1 MRYAQ
6 VAVLL
11 PIDKRLA
18 GNKDENQPGA
28 TETLLDFRPESQTF
42 TYGIPPGQRGVIQP
56 GHVVWLP
63 FGRGQQQGVV
73 LCLTDEAP
81 PDVILKPLGDLAAAE
96 PALSPALIELALWLC
111 RHYLAPLSE
120 CVRLMLPPGYGAKSK
135 VMVEYA
141 PGAPIHPDDLT
152 PAQQALMLHLRKGSL
167 PLRDLREIDR
177 RLAAEDVL
185 GVVLKMGLA
194 RLRDQAH
201 ESLPRPKTER
211 RVQLAIP
218 PEEIDAALLRL
229 GRPSKQ
235 ADALLWFA
243 SHPTAEPSLA
253 HLAEAIGA
261 SPAPIRALAER
272 GQVEITSERRVR
284 LLLPPEQI
292 DAAII
297 ALRGS
302 EKYRPI
308 LETLR
313 RAGDEPAWV
322 GWLYAEANTDA
333 ATVRTLAEAG
343 ILSLS
348 DAEVWRDP
356 LAGRRFEPDTPP
368 TLTRDQQRAW
378 TKIEAGLSAWLKR
391 EDTVVPT
398 PASLADAPPVYLLHG
413 VTGSGKTEIYLRALS
428 KTIAAG
434 RQGIIL
440 TPEISLTPQ
449 TLRRFAARFPGR
461 VAVVH
466 SKLSEG
472 ERYDTWRRARQGE
485 FDVVVGSRSAL
496 FTPFP
501 QLGLIVIDEEHDGAY
516 KQARTPRYH
525 ARETAVQLARIT
537 GAVTILGSATPSL
550 ESTFQARRGAYHL
563 LDLPQRVRGHRT
575 PGDGSDAVG
584 DDMLDLPPV
593 EIVDMREELRAGNRS
608 MFSRSLAHTLRGVLR
623 RGEQA
628 ILFLNR
634 RGAASFVLCRDCGE
648 VIHCPRCAI
657 PLTVHSDTLL
667 CHHCNH
673 RQPLP
678 QVCPK
683 CKSRRFKE
691 FGAGTQRLLEALAAE
706 FPAARP
712 LQWDRDTT
720 GGKTSHED
728 ILQDFI
734 DHKADVL
741 VGTQMIA
748 KGLDLP
754 LVTLVGVLS
763 ADVGLFLPDFRA
775 AERTFQVLT
784 QVAGR
789 AGRSAL
795 GGQVIF
801 QTYHPHHYTVSS
813 AAHHDYAAF
822 YEQEMRFRQEN
833 GYPPYRRLTR
843 LIYLDT
849 NRERCQREIER
860 LAAQLKQRAETLA
873 LTDFSLIGP
882 APAFFSKER
891 DLLRWHLLIRGEDPA
906 ALLAG
911 VRLTP
916 NWRIDVD
923 PVETL

>member
-18 GNKDENQPGA
+18 GNKA
-28 TETLLDFRPESQTF
+28 TEGAPEAAETLVDFRPESQTF
-42 TYGIPPGQRGVIQP
+42 TYGIPPGQRGVIRP
-56 GHVVWLP
+56 GHVVWVP

-73 LCLTDEAP
+73 LSLTDEAP
-81 PDVILKPLGDLAAAE
+81 PDVLLKPLGDLVAAD
-96 PALSPALIELALWLC
+96 PALSLAMIELARWLC

-120 CVRLMLPPGYGAKSK
+120 CVRLLLPPGFGAKSK
-135 VMVEYA
+135 VLVEFA
-141 PGAPIHPDDLT
+141 PGAPIHPEDLT
-152 PAQQALMLHLRKGSL
+152 PAQQALLLRLRKGSML
-167 PLRDLREIDR
+167 LADLRDLDR
-177 RLAAEDVL
+177 RLAAEEVL
-185 GVVLKMGLA
+185 GQVLKMGLA
-194 RLRDQAH
+194 RLRDQA
-201 ESLPRPKTER
+201 EDALPRPKTER
-211 RVQLAIP
+211 RLRLALP
-218 PEEIDAALLRL
+218 SDEIDAALARF
-229 GRPSKQ
+229 GRPSKG
-235 ADALLWFA
+235 ADALRWLA
-243 SHPTAEPSLA
+243 EHPTAHPTVAELA
-253 HLAEAIGA
+253 AAIAA
-261 SPAPIRALAER
+261 SPAPIRTLAER
-272 GQVEITSERRVR
+272 GLVEITAERRVQ
-284 LLLPPEQI
+284 LSIPPAEVN
-292 DAAII
+292 AAII
-297 ALRGS
+297 ALRGT

-308 LETLR
+308 LEALR
-313 RAGDEPAWV
+313 RAGDEPVWV
-322 GWLYAEANTDA
+322 GWLYAEADTDA

-343 ILSLS
+343 ILEVIE
-348 DAEVWRDP
+348 AEVWRDP
-356 LAGRRFEPDTPP
+356 LAGRRFEPDAPP
-368 TLTRDQQRAW
+368 ALTGDQEKAW
-378 TKIEAGLSAWLKR
+378 AEIEAGLATWV
-391 EDTVVPT
+391 EGEP
-398 PASLADAPPVYLLHG
+398 PAGGLAGPPVYLLHG
-413 VTGSGKTEIYLRALS
+413 VTGSGKTEIYLQALA

-434 RQGIIL
+434 RQAIIL
-440 TPEISLTPQ
+440 IPEISLTPQ
-449 TLRRFAARFPGR
+449 TVRRFAARFPGR

-501 QLGLIVIDEEHDGAY
+501 RPGLVVLDEEHDAAY

-525 ARETAVQLARIT
+525 ARETAIELARLT

-550 ESTFQARRGAYHL
+550 ESAFQARRGFYHR
-563 LDLPQRVRGHRT
+563 LDLPRRVRGHRAAGET
-575 PGDGSDAVG
+575 TGEA
-584 DDMLDLPPV
+584 MLDLPPV
-593 EIVDMREELRAGNRS
+593 AIVDMREELRVGNRS
-608 MFSRSLAHTLRGVLR
+608 MFSRSLAQALQGVLA

-648 VIHCPRCAI
+648 VIHCRRCAI
-657 PLTVHSDTLL
+657 PLTVHGDSLL
-667 CHHCNH
+667 CHHCNY

-678 QVCPK
+678 QACPK

-691 FGAGTQRLLEALAAE
+691 FGAGTERLLEALAAE

-712 LQWDRDTT
+712 LRWDRDTT

-763 ADVGLFLPDFRA
+763 ADVGLFMPDFRA

-801 QTYHPHHYTVSS
+801 QTYHPGHYAVL
-813 AAHHDYAAF
+813 AAAQHDYAAF

-843 LIYLDT
+843 LLYLDT
-849 NRERCQREIER
+849 NRDRCQRETER
-860 LAAQLKQRAETLA
+860 LAAQLKQRAAA
-873 LTDFSLIGP
+873 LGLSDFSLIGP

-891 DLLRWHLLIRGEDPA
+891 DLLRWHLLIRSEDPA
-906 ALLAG
+906 VLLAG
-911 VRLTP
+911 VRFTP